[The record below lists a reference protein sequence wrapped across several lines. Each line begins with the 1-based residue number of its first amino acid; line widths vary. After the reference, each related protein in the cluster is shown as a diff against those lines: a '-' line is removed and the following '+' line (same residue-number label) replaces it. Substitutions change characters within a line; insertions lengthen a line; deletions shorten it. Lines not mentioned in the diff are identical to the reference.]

1 MARAQQ
7 CPILQVRKEF
17 MMRRCSKPLVI
28 RDLEEFDALISLLRE
43 EEDRHRFFQSVAP
56 WGDMQGLR
64 KILSYDGAIRLSRT
78 GIRCPDDSHR
88 DPGNYWYGV
97 MLRSVALA
105 GSRFSWHNQQYANEY
120 NDETCGDIVEAIL
133 GIAWRK
139 RHNLET
145 PGITF
150 DYDRLEK
157 FVLLIE
163 AAIIYTER
171 VVDHAT
177 RLGIWESSKTLAVR
191 LL

>member
-1 MARAQQ
+1 
-7 CPILQVRKEF
+7 
-17 MMRRCSKPLVI
+17 MRPYVQPLVI
-28 RDLEEFDALISLLRE
+28 RDLEEFDALIGLLRE

-78 GIRCPDDSHR
+78 GIRCHPDDDSHR

-133 GIAWRK
+133 GLAWRK

-145 PGITF
+145 PGLTF
-150 DYDRLEK
+150 DYDYYRLEK
-157 FVLLIE
+157 FVRLIE

-177 RLGIWESSKTLAVR
+177 MLGIWESSKTLAVR
-191 LL
+191 LLEW